1 MGKSQQGIYGAY
13 KGRVGNVVGT
23 VRDGAQILRIRPAS
37 VRNPRT
43 DAQQNTRMRF
53 SMLGKFLSTLRPAVS
68 TGFASEAVDRVT
80 AVNAALRENF
90 NKAFTGVYPDLA
102 LDFSKVSLSIG
113 KLVIPTGVALES
125 QTGAILSL
133 TWKDNTLANSK
144 LLNSN
149 AEDSI
154 IVGIYNEE
162 LEEGFVSYGA
172 FRRSDAAGTIEL
184 PDSWAG
190 NTLDVWAFYRSGAEP
205 KKIPLG
211 FDVSGT
217 VYAGSVTLL
226 A

>member
-13 KGRVGNVVGT
+13 KGRVGNVVGS

-53 SMLGKFLSTLRPAVS
+53 SMLGKFLSTLRPAVT
-68 TGFASEAVDRVT
+68 TGFESEAVNRVS

-90 NKAFTGVYPDLA
+90 TKAFTGDYPDLA
-102 LDFSKVSLSIG
+102 LDFSNVSLSKG
-113 KLVIPTGVALES
+113 KLTIPTGVALES

-133 TWKDNTLANSK
+133 SWKNNTLVNK
-144 LLNSN
+144 DLLDAN
-149 AEDSI
+149 AEDTLI
-154 IVGIYNEE
+154 AGIYNEE
-162 LEEGFVSYGA
+162 LEQGVVSYGA
-172 FRRSDAAGTIEL
+172 FRRSDAAGTVEL

-190 NTLDVWAFYRSGAEP
+190 NTLHVWLFYRSGAEP
-205 KKIPLG
+205 KKISLG
-211 FDVSGT
+211 YNVSGT
-217 VYAGSVTLL
+217 VYAGSVTLQ

>member
-13 KGRVGNVVGT
+13 KGRVGNVVGS

-53 SMLGKFLSTLRPAVS
+53 SMLGKFLSSLRTAVN
-68 TGFASEAVDRVT
+68 TGFQSSAVDRVT

-90 NKAFTGVYPDLA
+90 KKAFTGNYPDLA
-102 LDFSKVSLSIG
+102 LDFSKVSLSKG
-113 KLVIPTGVALES
+113 DLVVPTGVTMES
-125 QTGAILSL
+125 QAGSILSL
-133 TWKDNTLANSK
+133 SWKDNTLVNPE
-144 LLNSN
+144 LLNAN
-149 AEDSI
+149 AEDTL

-162 LEEGFVSYGA
+162 LEVGTVSYGA
-172 FRRSDAAGTIEL
+172 FRRSDAAGTVEL

-190 NTLDVWAFYRSGAEP
+190 NTLQVWVFYRSGADP

-211 FDVSGT
+211 YDVSGT